1 MSRDF
6 SLNILQQIGFYK
18 LQIISIYMG
27 QYFAPEDYGE
37 YLSAGADEDFN
48 DMRYYSFAQKAL
60 LMAAYKGLLLTGI
73 LHSDDD
79 PAADPL
85 AFARAEIIT
94 AEPNDPWHVGYHIDK
109 ATKESSMMMPGAGF
123 YIRAILHLIGYQIT
137 SFMSEVP
144 TYKKMVE
151 NGDLDGEIA
160 EYIQEIIEDPERVIM
175 IITPR
180 KDYEPI
186 ITLDDILC
194 SLEEVAFPGE
204 YELVGTHCVIQRN
217 TKANVWNTDSDLDV
231 YFGLPNAVTL
241 LYDYLEMQKR
251 RARLQIASKN

>member
-18 LQIISIYMG
+18 LQIMSTYMG

-37 YLSAGADEDFN
+37 YLSAGEDEDFN
-48 DMRYYSFAQKAL
+48 NMRYYSFAQKAL

-79 PAADPL
+79 PAANPL
-85 AFARAEIIT
+85 AFARAEIVA
-94 AEPNDPWHVGYHIDK
+94 AEPNDLWHVGYHIDK

-137 SFMSEVP
+137 SFMSEVS

-151 NGDLDGEIA
+151 NGDFDEETA
-160 EYIQEIIEDPERVIM
+160 DYISEIIGYPEYVIM
-175 IITPR
+175 IISPR
-180 KDYEPI
+180 KDCEPI
-186 ITLDDILC
+186 ITLDNFMCI
-194 SLEEVAFPGE
+194 LEEVAFPGE
-204 YELVGTHCVIQRN
+204 YEVVGTHCVIQRD
-217 TKANVWNTDSDLDV
+217 TKANVWDADSDPDV

-251 RARLQIASKN
+251 RARLQIAGKN